1 MGKERTEKS
10 VRRAIVLD
18 AGGLIAF
25 ERASEGVAALI
36 EHAAKVQAAVLI
48 PASALAQVWRGGP
61 RSARLA
67 QLVANAESDPLD
79 EARAKEVGKRLG
91 DRAKTDIADAHVVC
105 CALAQNAAVVTSDRD
120 DIEALAQSTEKLVLV
135 SI

>member
-1 MGKERTEKS
+1 
-10 VRRAIVLD
+10 
-18 AGGLIAF
+18 
-25 ERASEGVAALI
+25 
-36 EHAAKVQAAVLI
+36 
-48 PASALAQVWRGGP
+48 
-61 RSARLA
+61 
-67 QLVANAESDPLD
+67 VANAESDPLD